1 MAIGGSRVESRE
13 RYWFEVLQKDLEWGS
28 SDGYMERTG
37 DACKLLIF
45 CFVRFGTSLKIV
57 RGCRQVT
64 LFYSMCMAIA
74 FFWVTTF
81 CIMIGSGN
89 MLTLDAEKFVGSP
102 GPLAVGQSN

>member
-1 MAIGGSRVESRE
+1 ME

-28 SDGYMERTG
+28 SDGYKERTG

-45 CFVRFGTSLKIV
+45 CFVRFGILLKIV

-81 CIMIGSGN
+81 CIMIGSRVPKHADRN
-89 MLTLDAEKFVGSP
+89 SLVRLDLIVD
-102 GPLAVGQSN
+102 GQ

>member
-1 MAIGGSRVESRE
+1 
-13 RYWFEVLQKDLEWGS
+13 
-28 SDGYMERTG
+28 MERTG

-45 CFVRFGTSLKIV
+45 CFVRFGILLKIV

-81 CIMIGSGN
+81 CIMIGSGVSK
-89 MLTLDAEKFVGSP
+89 LDAEKFVGSP
-102 GPLAVGQSN
+102 GPYSRWPIKLGQ